1 MFSEK
6 LVLRR
11 RRGARIVSATA
22 VLAACLAVGVVTR
35 AQAATPP
42 IGAFTTQGAYTFTSA
57 PNLHPPKIATDT
69 PTSAGKLAPGY
80 FMVAN
85 FKNLTIPTPLVGQG
99 GPLILDSRLRPVW
112 FAPVPTDVYA
122 LNLTT
127 QTFGGKPALSWFEGV
142 ISSVGAVS
150 SGKIVVVDQHYRQV
164 ATLTGA
170 DGWILSPHEFL
181 ISGKDA
187 WVTANKNIP
196 MDLSDWGGP
205 VDGMLTDSAVQE
217 YDLTTGKLVNSW
229 DALQH
234 IPLSESQ
241 THPAPVPGI
250 PWDAYHV
257 NGIDLI
263 GNGSFVTS
271 MRNTWAGYMV
281 NTRGQI
287 VWTLGGN
294 ASTFTFGPGAQ
305 FEWQH
310 NIVLQPDGEVSLFDD
325 ACCGVV
331 GPGKFAPPN
340 GPSRGLVLKLNS
352 VTHTATL
359 VAQYGAG
366 HPGLETANQGD
377 TQVLPNGNVLV
388 GWGGQPWFSEYSKSG
403 TLLLDA
409 VLPSPDITYRAY
421 VKPWVGTPFFP
432 PSGAA
437 RSAKGKTTVYASWN
451 GDTQVVAWKV
461 LAGPN
466 AKHLTSV
473 ATRAKSGF
481 ETSIGLSKS
490 RKMFKVQA
498 LDSSG
503 HVLRTSNA
511 FSVPKPGAAP
521 AALPSS

>member
-6 LVLRR
+6 LVLRP
-11 RRGARIVSATA
+11 RRGARVVIAAV
-22 VLAACLAVGVVTR
+22 VLAACAAVGSVAG
-35 AQAATPP
+35 AQAATPV
-42 IGAFTTQGAYTFTSA
+42 GAFTTQGAYTFTSA
-57 PNLHPPKIATDT
+57 PNLHPPKIATDV

-99 GPLILDSRLRPVW
+99 GPLILNSRLQPVW
-112 FAPVPTDVYA
+112 FAPVPTSVYA

-127 QTFGGKPALSWFEGV
+127 QSFRGKPALSWWEGV
-142 ISSVGAVS
+142 ISSVGAVA
-150 SGKIVVVDQHYRQV
+150 SGKVVVVDQHYRQG

-181 ISGKDA
+181 IDGKDA

-196 MDLSDWGGP
+196 MNLSDWGGP

-217 YDLTTGKLVNSW
+217 YDLTTGKLVNNW
-229 DALQH
+229 DALAH
-234 IPLSESQ
+234 IPLTQSE
-241 THPAPVPGI
+241 TRPAPVPGI

-257 NGIDLI
+257 NGIDLV
-263 GNGSFVTS
+263 GHGSFVTS

-281 NTRGQI
+281 NSRGQI

-294 ASTFTFGPGAQ
+294 ASTFSFGPGAQ
-305 FEWQH
+305 FAWQH
-310 NIVLQPDGEVSLFDD
+310 NIELHPGGEVSLFDD
-325 ACCGVV
+325 ACCGVL

-352 VTHTATL
+352 AAHTATL

-377 TQVLPNGNVLV
+377 TQILSNGNALV

-409 VLPSPDITYRAY
+409 VLPSPDISYRAY
-421 VKPWVGTPFFP
+421 VKPWVGTPFFA

-437 RSAKGKTTVYASWN
+437 RSAKGKTTVYASWD
-451 GDTQVVAWKV
+451 GATQVVAWKV

-466 AKHLTSV
+466 AQHLTS
-473 ATRAKSGF
+473 AARRARSGF
-481 ETSIGLSKS
+481 ETAIRLSQGHKV
-490 RKMFKVQA
+490 FKVQA

-503 HVLRTSNA
+503 HVLRTSTA
-511 FSVPKPGAAP
+511 FSVPQPGVPAP
-521 AALPSS
+521 PLPGSY